1 MANASLSRKFK
12 RPSLMVFSE
21 LEPIQQTWAVA
32 SILST
37 STQIVMTKF
46 IGNGTTVVTGSSN
59 TSHGLKPGDPIT
71 ISGATG
77 TQQNKLNGNWIVL
90 TATTNNFTFVVT
102 SALASG
108 ELTSDLGST
117 NKIEVQYTTSLS
129 HDFNVGDEVQIS
141 GATVSGFNAISPK
154 IITHKTTNTF
164 KVASTATGA
173 TSTAIAY
180 GTKWDFQGGEVLYL
194 TDDNREPLQITPQRI
209 EFKRRMIDGTMRSH
223 YVADKDEYSTSWSDI
238 PSRKNNGSVQ
248 ITSDN
253 FGAGNDIK
261 SWYEENTGDF
271 WILLIYDTNSSDNIS
286 VSAEKVNVFFNSFAF
301 SVSTRGE
308 LNDLWDVSISL
319 VEV

>member
-1 MANASLSRKFK
+1 
-12 RPSLMVFSE
+12 MVFSE
-21 LEPIQQTWAVA
+21 LEPIQQSWAIS
-32 SILST
+32 SI
-37 STQIVMTKF
+37 V
-46 IGNGTTVVTGSSN
+46 SS
-59 TSHGLKPGDPIT
+59 D
-71 ISGATG
+71 SGA
-77 TQQNKLNGNWIVL
+77 KV
-90 TATTNNFTFVVT
+90 
-102 SALASG
+102 
-108 ELTSDLGST
+108 E
-117 NKIEVQYTTSLS
+117 YTTSLP
-129 HDFNVGDEVQIS
+129 HDFNIGDEVQVS
-141 GATVSGFNAISPK
+141 AATVSGFNTISPK
-154 IITHKTTNTF
+154 IITNVSTNTF
-164 KVASTATGA
+164 KVAGNATGA
-173 TSTAIAY
+173 TSTAISY

-261 SWYEENTGDF
+261 NWYEENTGDF
-271 WILLIYDTNSSDNIS
+271 WVLLIYDTNSSDNVS
-286 VSAEKVNVFFNSFAF
+286 VSAEKVNVFFNSFTF